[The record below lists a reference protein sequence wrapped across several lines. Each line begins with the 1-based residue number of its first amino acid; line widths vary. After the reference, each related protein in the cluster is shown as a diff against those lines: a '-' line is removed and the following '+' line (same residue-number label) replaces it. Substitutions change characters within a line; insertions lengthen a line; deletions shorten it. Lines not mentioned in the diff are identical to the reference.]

1 MNIGQDA
8 FTKEVTAMGKKKTMP
23 EPDEDDA
30 FDDEEAPDDED
41 LEDDNVFEEEDMEEE
56 RDEEEAV
63 CEDEEEEIEESS
75 APDDG
80 AFVWVREPDHSR
92 EGRRGPKRGGE
103 KRHTHHPSWGHPSN
117 R

>member
-1 MNIGQDA
+1 
-8 FTKEVTAMGKKKTMP
+8 MGKKKTLP

-30 FDDEEAPDDED
+30 FDDEEAPGDED
-41 LEDDNVFEEEDMEEE
+41 LDDDVFEEGEEKEDMEEE

-63 CEDEEEEIEESS
+63 YDEDEEIEESS

-103 KRHTHHPSWGHPSN
+103 KRHTHHPSRGHPSN